1 MYIQENTEYALVVL
15 ANSVG
20 YNAWVARMGQ
30 TQVNSDRT
38 ISEQPYAGV
47 LFKSQNGTTWTA
59 DQNEDIKFKL
69 KRCEFN
75 KDVTGQVTLT
85 NDSLPVRTLKNNPIR
100 TTNSSGV
107 IRVFHPNHG
116 MHGTSNNVT
125 IAGVAS
131 GTYNGIAHSDINGT
145 YTSISNVTLD
155 SYDVTTGGT
164 ANATG
169 DVGGATVTAT
179 QNRLYDVLNLSLQT
193 MTVPETSIGFSIRP
207 TTGKSVHG
215 SESEFSLTSA
225 TNKVNVVANDNIYFT
240 SPQMVA
246 SDINQTNE
254 MSGSKSLFVQLDLTS
269 SNTRLS
275 PVLDLQR
282 MSAFTIQNR
291 LNNPTTGN
299 TPDFKDDEQPTG
311 SSSAAVYCTRPI
323 TLENPSTALDVRLTQ
338 SVRSTS
344 SVRVFFRAT
353 SAEEVRNI
361 DDLNWTPFNIDG
373 SEDVTVTPSESTNDF
388 KEYKYSASGITEF
401 SAFQIKIV
409 MKGSNSAY
417 PPQIKDMR
425 GIALA
430 V

>member
-1 MYIQENTEYALVVL
+1 MCV
-15 ANSVG
+15 
-20 YNAWVARMGQ
+20 
-30 TQVNSDRT
+30 
-38 ISEQPYAGV
+38 P
-47 LFKSQNGTTWTA
+47 
-59 DQNEDIKFKL
+59 
-69 KRCEFN
+69 
-75 KDVTGQVTLT
+75 
-85 NDSLPVRTLKNNPIR
+85 
-100 TTNSSGV
+100 
-107 IRVFHPNHG
+107 
-116 MHGTSNNVT
+116 
-125 IAGVAS
+125 S
-131 GTYNGIAHSDINGT
+131 GTHNGLAHSDINGT

-155 SYDVTTGGT
+155 SYDITSSGT

-169 DVGGATVTAT
+169 DVGGSSITAT
-179 QNRLYDVLNLSLQT
+179 QNRLYDVINLSLQT
-193 MTVPETSIGFSIRP
+193 MTVPETSIGFSMRP
-207 TTGKSVHG
+207 TTGKSIHG
-215 SESEFSLTSA
+215 SESEFSLTSS
-225 TNKVNVVANDNIYFT
+225 TNKINVVGNDNIYFT
-240 SPQMVA
+240 APQMVA

-254 MSGSKSLFVQLDLTS
+254 MSGSKSLFVQLDFTS
-269 SNTRLS
+269 SNSRLS

-282 MSAFTIQNR
+282 TSAFTIQNR

-299 TPDFKDDEQPTG
+299 TPSFVNDEQPTG

-344 SVRVFFRAT
+344 TVRVFFRAT

-361 DDLNWTPFNIDG
+361 DDLNWTPFNTDG
-373 SEDVTVTPSESTNDF
+373 SEDVTVTPSENANDF